1 MKKFFITTTIPATL
15 NFFKG
20 NLRYLSEWFEVCAI
34 SSKPEELQQIG
45 EREGVRTH
53 SIPMERPISL
63 VKDFICLFKF
73 IFFFLKERPYVVH
86 GNTPKASM
94 LSMVAA
100 WITRRPVRI
109 YMCHG
114 LRYQGTQGK
123 MRKLLM
129 WMEKLTCA
137 CATEVIC
144 VSNGVRDTFAADGIC
159 PLKKSV
165 VLGSGSATGID
176 LEYFDPS
183 LVDATAM
190 RSELRIA
197 PEDFVFIF
205 VGRIVTDKGINEMV
219 AAFDR
224 LSKETPH
231 IHLVIVGAEET
242 EQNPITAASRSII
255 KENARIHAIGRR
267 SDVRPYLLGADAFV
281 FPSYREGFGMVLIE
295 ANAMGIPAISSD
307 IIGCNEVIIPGE
319 NGEIIPV
326 KDEKALYAKMKA
338 WVKAPDKV
346 SEMAA
351 KARELVVARFDRR
364 VVWKNALD
372 EYQRLVTKDDNEIPL
387 AR

>member
-1 MKKFFITTTIPATL
+1 MKKFFITTTIPTTL

-34 SSKPEELQQIG
+34 SSNLEELQQIG

-53 SIPMERPISL
+53 CIPMARPIAL
-63 VKDFICLFKF
+63 LRDAVCLFKF

-100 WITRRPVRI
+100 WVTRVPVRI

-144 VSNGVRDTFAADGIC
+144 VSNGVRETFATDGIC
-159 PLKKSV
+159 PLRKSV
-165 VLGSGSATGID
+165 VLGAGSATGID
-176 LEYFDPS
+176 IDHFDPDKVES
-183 LVDATAM
+183 NIM
-190 RSELRIA
+190 RSELGLTQ
-197 PEDFVFIF
+197 EDFVFMF

-219 AAFDR
+219 TAFDR
-224 LSKETPH
+224 LSREYSH
-231 IHLVIVGAEET
+231 IHLVLVGAEET
-242 EQNPITAASRSII
+242 EQNPITEHSRCTI
-255 KENARIHAIGRR
+255 NGNGHIHAIGRR
-267 SDVRPYLLGADAFV
+267 SDVRPYLKDADAFV

-295 ANAMGIPAISSD
+295 ANSMGIPAISSD
-307 IIGCNEVIIPGE
+307 IIGCNEIIIEGE
-319 NGEIIPV
+319 NGVLIPSRN
-326 KDEKALYAKMKA
+326 KEALYIKMRE
-338 WVKAPDKV
+338 WLEHPEEVKRMSAICRNTIVK
-346 SEMAA
+346 
-351 KARELVVARFDRR
+351 RFNRSD
-364 VVWKNALD
+364 VWNLYLN
-372 EYQRLVTKDDNEIPL
+372 EFLRLVEN
-387 AR
+387 R

>member
-1 MKKFFITTTIPATL
+1 MKKFFITTTIPTTL

-34 SSKPEELQQIG
+34 SSNLEELQQIG

-53 SIPMERPISL
+53 CIPMARPIAL
-63 VKDFICLFKF
+63 LRDAVCLFKF

-100 WITRRPVRI
+100 WVTRVPVRI

-159 PLKKSV
+159 GLKKSV
-165 VLGSGSATGID
+165 VLGAGSATGLD
-176 LEYFDPS
+176 VEYFNP
-183 LVDATAM
+183 DAVERNIM
-190 RSELRIA
+190 RTELGQTQD
-197 PEDFVFIF
+197 DFVFVF
-205 VGRIVTDKGINEMV
+205 VGRIVTDKGINELV
-219 AAFDR
+219 SAFDR
-224 LSKETPH
+224 LSEEYPQA
-231 IHLVIVGAEET
+231 HLVLIGNEEL
-242 EQNPITAASRSII
+242 EQNPITSDSRSII
-255 KENARIHAIGRR
+255 HSNKRIHAIGRR
-267 SDVRPYLLGADAFV
+267 TDVRPYLKDADAFV

-295 ANAMGIPAISSD
+295 ANSMGIPAISSD
-307 IIGCNEVIIPGE
+307 IIGCNEIIIEGE
-319 NGEIIPV
+319 NGVLIPSRN
-326 KDEKALYAKMKA
+326 KEALYIKMRE
-338 WVKAPDKV
+338 WLEHPEEVKRMSAICRNTIVK
-346 SEMAA
+346 
-351 KARELVVARFDRR
+351 RFNRSD
-364 VVWKNALD
+364 VWNLYLN
-372 EYQRLVTKDDNEIPL
+372 EFLRLVEN
-387 AR
+387 R

>member
-1 MKKFFITTTIPATL
+1 MKKFFITTTIPTTL
-15 NFFKG
+15 SFFKG

-34 SSKPEELQQIG
+34 SSKLEELQQIG
-45 EREGVRTH
+45 KREGVRIH
-53 SIPMERPISL
+53 CIPMVRPISL

-144 VSNGVRDTFAADGIC
+144 VSNGVRETFAADGIC
-159 PLKKSV
+159 PLRKSV
-165 VLGSGSATGID
+165 VLGAGSATGLDID
-176 LEYFDPS
+176 FFNPDKVES
-183 LVDATAM
+183 NIM
-190 RSELRIA
+190 RTELGLSSN
-197 PEDFVFIF
+197 DFVFLF

-219 AAFDR
+219 AAFNR
-224 LSKETPH
+224 LSREH
-231 IHLVIVGAEET
+231 SHAHLVLVGAEET
-242 EQNPITAASRSII
+242 EQNPITEHSRSII
-255 KENARIHAIGRR
+255 NDNNHIHAIGRR
-267 SDVRPYLLGADAFV
+267 SDVRPYLKDADAFV

-295 ANAMGIPAISSD
+295 ANAMGVPAISSD
-307 IIGCNEVIIPGE
+307 IIGCNEIIVPSE

-326 KDEKALYAKMKA
+326 KDEEALYMKMKA
-338 WVKAPDKV
+338 WVEAPEKV
-346 SEMAA
+346 KMMSTKSRA
-351 KARELVVARFDRR
+351 LVMTRFDRK
-364 VVWKNALD
+364 VVWKKALD
-372 EYQRLVTKDDNEIPL
+372 EYLRLVRE
-387 AR
+387 

>member
-1 MKKFFITTTIPATL
+1 MKKFFITTTIPTTL

-20 NLRYLSEWFEVCAI
+20 NLKYLSQWFELCAI

-53 SIPMERPISL
+53 CIPMERPIAL
-63 VKDFICLFKF
+63 FKDFICLFKF
-73 IFFFLKERPYVVH
+73 IFFFFKERPYVVH

-165 VLGSGSATGID
+165 VLGAGSATGID

-190 RSELRIA
+190 RSELGIA
-197 PEDFVFIF
+197 REDFVFIF
-205 VGRIVTDKGINEMV
+205 VGRIVTDKGMNELV
-219 AAFDR
+219 ASFDR
-224 LSKETPH
+224 LSKGYSH

-242 EQNPITAASRSII
+242 EQNPITEESRNTI

-326 KDEKALYAKMKA
+326 RDEEALYAKMKA
-338 WVKAPDKV
+338 WVEDPDKV

-372 EYQRLVTKDDNEIPL
+372 EYQRLVTIGDKS
-387 AR
+387 

>member
-1 MKKFFITTTIPATL
+1 MKKFFITTTIPMTL

-20 NLRYLSEWFEVCAI
+20 NLKYLSQWFEVCAI

-53 SIPMERPISL
+53 CIPMERPIAL

-144 VSNGVRDTFAADGIC
+144 VSNGVRDTFATDGIC

-183 LVDATAM
+183 LVDATAV
-190 RSELRIA
+190 RSELGIT

-205 VGRIVTDKGINEMV
+205 VGRIVTDKGMNELV
-219 AAFDR
+219 ASFDR
-224 LSKETPH
+224 LSKEYSH
-231 IHLVIVGAEET
+231 IHLVMVGPEET
-242 EQNPITAASRSII
+242 EQNPITEHSRSVI
-255 KENARIHAIGRR
+255 NGNDHIHAIGRR
-267 SDVRPYLLGADAFV
+267 SDVRPYLKDADAFV

-307 IIGCNEVIIPGE
+307 IIGCNEIIIPDE

-326 KDEKALYAKMKA
+326 KDEEALYAKMKA
-338 WVKAPDKV
+338 WVEAPDKV
-346 SEMAA
+346 NEMAA
-351 KARELVVARFDRR
+351 KSRDLVKIRFDRKE
-364 VVWKNALD
+364 VWKNALD
-372 EYQRLVTKDDNEIPL
+372 EYLRLVGRVANC
-387 AR
+387 

>member
-1 MKKFFITTTIPATL
+1 MKKFFITTTIPTTL

-20 NLRYLSEWFEVCAI
+20 NLKYLSQWFELCAI

-53 SIPMERPISL
+53 CIPMERPIAL
-63 VKDFICLFKF
+63 FKDFICLFKF

-144 VSNGVRDTFAADGIC
+144 VSNGVRNTFAADGIC

-183 LVDATAM
+183 LVDDTAM
-190 RSELRIA
+190 RCELGIA
-197 PEDFVFIF
+197 REDFVFIF
-205 VGRIVTDKGINEMV
+205 VGRIVTDKGMNELV
-219 AAFDR
+219 ASFDR
-224 LSKETPH
+224 LSKEYFH
-231 IHLVIVGAEET
+231 IHLVIVGPEET
-242 EQNPITAASRSII
+242 EQNPITEESRSII
-255 KENARIHAIGRR
+255 KENVRIHAIGRR

-319 NGEIIPV
+319 NGDIIPA
-326 KDEKALYAKMKA
+326 KDEEALYSKMKE
-338 WVKAPDKV
+338 WVEDPDKV

-372 EYQRLVTKDDNEIPL
+372 EYQRLVGEQ
-387 AR
+387 

>member
-15 NFFKG
+15 SFFKG
-20 NLRYLSEWFEVCAI
+20 NLKYLGKWFDVCAI

-53 SIPMERPISL
+53 CIPMERPIVL
-63 VKDFICLFKF
+63 FKDFICLFKF

-100 WITRRPVRI
+100 WITRVPVRI

-165 VLGSGSATGID
+165 VLGSGSATGLD
-176 LEYFDPS
+176 LESFDPS

-190 RSELRIA
+190 RSELGIA
-197 PEDFVFIF
+197 REDFVFIF
-205 VGRIVTDKGINEMV
+205 VGRIVTDKGMNELV
-219 AAFDR
+219 ASFDR
-224 LSKETPH
+224 LSKEYSH

-242 EQNPITAASRSII
+242 EQNPITEESRNTI

-307 IIGCNEVIIPGE
+307 IIGCNEVIIPDE
-319 NGEIIPV
+319 NGDIIPA
-326 KDEKALYAKMKA
+326 KDAEALYSKMKE
-338 WVKAPDKV
+338 WVENPEKV
-346 SEMAA
+346 KMMSA
-351 KARELVVARFDRR
+351 KSRELVKTRFDRK

-372 EYQRLVTKDDNEIPL
+372 EYQRLVTMGDKP
-387 AR
+387 

>member
-1 MKKFFITTTIPATL
+1 MKKFFITTTIPTTL

-20 NLRYLSEWFEVCAI
+20 YLKYLNETFDVCAI
-34 SSKPEELQQIG
+34 SSKPEELLQIG

-53 SIPMERPISL
+53 CIPMERPIAL
-63 VKDFICLFKF
+63 FKDFICLFKF

-129 WMEKLTCA
+129 CMEKLTST

-144 VSNGVRDTFAADGIC
+144 VSNGVRDTFAVDGIC
-159 PLKKSV
+159 PLTKSV
-165 VLGSGSATGID
+165 VLGSGSATGLD
-176 LEYFDPS
+176 LEYFDPL
-183 LVDATAM
+183 LVDGAAM
-190 RSELRIA
+190 RSELGIA
-197 PEDFVFIF
+197 PKDFVFIF
-205 VGRIVTDKGINEMV
+205 VGRIVTDKGMNELV
-219 AAFDR
+219 ASFDS
-224 LSKETPH
+224 LSKEYSH
-231 IHLVIVGAEET
+231 IHLVIVGSEET
-242 EQNPITAASRSII
+242 EQNPITEESRNTI

-267 SDVRPYLLGADAFV
+267 SDVRPYLLGSDAFV

-307 IIGCNEVIIPGE
+307 IIGCNEVIVPGE
-319 NGEIIPV
+319 NGDIIPA
-326 KDEKALYAKMKA
+326 KDAEALYSKMKE
-338 WVKAPDKV
+338 WVTDPEKLKKM
-346 SEMAA
+346 SA
-351 KARELVVARFDRR
+351 KSRELVKTRFDRK
-364 VVWKNALD
+364 VVWKNALKEYLRLID
-372 EYQRLVTKDDNEIPL
+372 EH
-387 AR
+387 

>member
-1 MKKFFITTTIPATL
+1 MKKFFITTTIPTTL
-15 NFFKG
+15 SFFKG

-34 SSKPEELQQIG
+34 SSKLEELQQIG
-45 EREGVRTH
+45 KREGVRTH
-53 SIPMERPISL
+53 CIPMERPIAL
-63 VKDFICLFKF
+63 FKDFICLFKF
-73 IFFFLKERPYVVH
+73 ISFFLKERPYVVH

-144 VSNGVRDTFAADGIC
+144 VSNGVRETFAADGIC
-159 PLKKSV
+159 PLTKSV
-165 VLGSGSATGID
+165 VLGAGSATGID
-176 LEYFDPS
+176 LEYFNPS
-183 LVDATAM
+183 LVNDTAM
-190 RSELRIA
+190 RRELGIA

-205 VGRIVTDKGINEMV
+205 VGRIVTDKGLNELV
-219 AAFDR
+219 AAFER
-224 LSKETPH
+224 LSKEYSH
-231 IHLVIVGAEET
+231 IQLVVVGPEET
-242 EQNPITAASRSII
+242 EQNPITEESRTII
-255 KENARIHAIGRR
+255 KENTRIHAIGRR

-307 IIGCNEVIIPGE
+307 IIGCNEVIVPGE
-319 NGEIIPV
+319 NGDIIPA
-326 KDEKALYAKMKA
+326 KDEEALYSKMKEWIDA
-338 WVKAPDKV
+338 PEAVKVMSVK
-346 SEMAA
+346 S
-351 KARELVVARFDRR
+351 RELVKTRFDRK
-364 VVWKNALD
+364 VVWKNALN
-372 EYQRLVTKDDNEIPL
+372 EYLRLMDK
-387 AR
+387 

>member
-1 MKKFFITTTIPATL
+1 MKKFFITTTIPTTL

-20 NLRYLSEWFEVCAI
+20 NLKYLSQWFELCAI

-53 SIPMERPISL
+53 CIPMERPIAL
-63 VKDFICLFKF
+63 FKDFICLFKF

-165 VLGSGSATGID
+165 VLGAGSATGID
-176 LEYFDPS
+176 LEFFNPK
-183 LVDATAM
+183 LVESNVM
-190 RSELRIA
+190 RTELRLSKD
-197 PEDFVFIF
+197 DFVFIF
-205 VGRIVTDKGINEMV
+205 VGRIVGDKGINEMV
-219 AAFDR
+219 AAFNR
-224 LSKETPH
+224 LSEEYPH
-231 IHLVIVGAEET
+231 THLVLIGNEEL
-242 EQNPITAASRSII
+242 EQNPITEDSRNII
-255 KENARIHAIGRR
+255 KSNKRIHAIGQH
-267 SDVRPYLLGADAFV
+267 SDVRPYLNDADAFV

-295 ANAMGIPAISSD
+295 ANAMGTPAISSN
-307 IIGCNEVIIPGE
+307 IIGCNEIIIEGE
-319 NGEIIPV
+319 NGTLIPSMN
-326 KDEKALYAKMKA
+326 EESLYKTMEEWLLHTDDVRKMSCMCRKSI
-338 WVKAPDKV
+338 V
-346 SEMAA
+346 E
-351 KARELVVARFDRR
+351 RFDRTK
-364 VVWKNALD
+364 VWKLYRD
-372 EYQRLVTKDDNEIPL
+372 EYFRLIN
-387 AR
+387 ARG